1 MILRIAIPTPL
12 RRSFDYLPA
21 NNGSDHDLQPGVRV
35 RVPFGRRQ
43 VVGILLELVEHS
55 TIPVSRLKPISEVLD
70 DAPVFTDDVLQLLL
84 WASRYYQ
91 HPVGDVLQH
100 ALPVLL
106 RQGHALSVK
115 GLKVWQLTEQGKSTT
130 IDSLARAPRQAQLVN
145 HLQNQPQGLNAQQ
158 LDEAHDNWRP
168 VMTKLVEK
176 GLVQVKEQP
185 LVEQPGSI
193 QAAPHS
199 LNGQQQSAVNKV
211 CTSLNSFAAFLLEGV
226 TGSGKTEV
234 YLRIIEQVLQQG
246 KQALVLVPE
255 IGLTPQL
262 LERFQ
267 QRLNTPIAV
276 MHSGLNDQARLGA
289 WLAARNGD
297 ARVIIGTRSA
307 LFTPLQ
313 EPGVIIIDEEHDASF
328 KQQDGFRYSARDLA
342 VLRAQRNN
350 IPVVLG
356 SATPS
361 LESLYNIEQQRYQHL
376 VLEQRAGD
384 ASPPA
389 IRIIDIRGLQMDH
402 GISPTLQASM
412 RQHLEQGNQVILFL
426 NRRGYAPV
434 LMCHDCG
441 WHATCTRCDAH
452 MTYHHRDN
460 RLRCHHCG
468 NERPADKECPE
479 CESEELHGYGQ
490 GTERIE
496 SALQTLF
503 PEYHTIR
510 IDRDNTRRKDAF
522 KNLLQE
528 VHSGKANILIGT
540 QMLAKGH
547 HFPNVTL
554 VGILEADQGFYSTD
568 FRGAERISQLIL
580 QVAGRAGRAEKPG
593 EVLIQTHHPE
603 QALLHYLQQHDYP
616 ALAQSLL
623 QERQAAGWPPY
634 TYLALIRAEAP
645 DAGSPMNFLRD
656 AKQAAGSN
664 EQLFILGPQP
674 APMERRAGRYRAQL
688 LIQAEDRQSLQNFLS
703 PWLLQLENLKSGRKV
718 RWSVDVDPQDM
729 Y

>member
-1 MILRIAIPTPL
+1 MILRVAIPTPL

-21 NNGSDHDLQPGVRV
+21 KDIAVESLQPGVRL

-43 VVGILLELVEHS
+43 VIGILLEVS
-55 TIPVSRLKPISEVLD
+55 DSSSIAQSRLKPISEVLD
-70 DAPVFTDDVLQLLL
+70 GASVFNDDVFKLLL

-91 HPVGDVLQH
+91 HPVGEVLLH

-106 RQGHALSVK
+106 RQGHALNVK
-115 GLKVWQLTEQGKSTT
+115 GLQIWQTTEVGQVTDPGNLS
-130 IDSLARAPRQAQLVN
+130 RAPRQAQLLR
-145 HLQNQPQGLNAQQ
+145 HLQDHPQGINAQQ

-168 VMTKLVEK
+168 IMSKLVDK
-176 GLVQVKEQP
+176 QLVVVTEQP
-185 LVEQPGSI
+185 LVEQPLDEPATTPPLNAQQ
-193 QAAPHS
+193 QAAVENVNQS
-199 LNGQQQSAVNKV
+199 LDK
-211 CTSLNSFAAFLLEGV
+211 FDAFLLEGV

-234 YLRIIEQVLQQG
+234 YLQIIEQVLANEQ
-246 KQALVLVPE
+246 QALVLVPE

-262 LERFQ
+262 LERFR
-267 QRLNTPIAV
+267 QRLHVPIAV
-276 MHSGLNDQARLGA
+276 LHSGLTDQARLGA

-313 EPGVIIIDEEHDASF
+313 NMGVIIIDEEHDASF

-361 LESLYNIEQQRYQHL
+361 LESLYNVQQQRYQHL
-376 VLEQRAGD
+376 LLEQRAGN
-384 ASPPA
+384 AIPPE
-389 IRIIDIRGLQMDH
+389 ISIIDIRGLQMDH
-402 GISPTLQASM
+402 GISPSLLNAM
-412 RQHLEQGNQVILFL
+412 RSHLEQGNQVLLFL

-441 WHATCTRCDAH
+441 WHATCARCDAH

-468 NERPADKECPE
+468 SERPADKQCPD

-496 SALQTLF
+496 AALQSQF
-503 PEYHTIR
+503 PDYNTVR

-528 VHSGKANILIGT
+528 IHSGKANILIGT

-603 QALLHYLQQHDYP
+603 QSLLHYLQNHNYP

-623 QERQAAGWPPY
+623 EERQAAGWPPY
-634 TYLALIRAEAP
+634 TYLALVRAEAP
-645 DAGSPMNFLRD
+645 DADGPMNFLRD
-656 AKQAAGSN
+656 AKQSASAN
-664 EQLFILGPQP
+664 QDIFILGPQP

-688 LIQAEDRQSLQNFLS
+688 LIQANDRQSLQQFLS
-703 PWLLQLENLKSGRKV
+703 HWLPQLENLKSGRKV